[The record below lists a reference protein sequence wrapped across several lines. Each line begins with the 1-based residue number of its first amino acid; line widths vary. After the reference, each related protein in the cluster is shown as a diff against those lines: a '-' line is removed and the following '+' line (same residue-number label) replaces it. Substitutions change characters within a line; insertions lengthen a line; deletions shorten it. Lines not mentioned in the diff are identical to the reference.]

1 MPEVAQRKVTLNRP
15 AETGLGF
22 NIIGGEGETGIFI
35 SFIAPGSLADSSQ
48 ELNVGDQIIKVSKV
62 QNGYTMYIACDFVV
76 YLICKVNENDL
87 RECSHSEAAAALKG
101 AGTVVTLIVEYRPA
115 EFEEF
120 QQRIQQLQEIQ
131 ATSQEPSTPPGI
143 KPSPVK
149 QLYVR
154 YHKFRTHVYFVQ

>member
-1 MPEVAQRKVTLNRP
+1 MNE
-15 AETGLGF
+15 
-22 NIIGGEGETGIFI
+22 
-35 SFIAPGSLADSSQ
+35 AD
-48 ELNVGDQIIKVSKV
+48 IH
-62 QNGYTMYIACDFVV
+62 
-76 YLICKVNENDL
+76 
-87 RECSHSEAAAALKG
+87 ECSHSEAAAALKG
-101 AGTVVTLIVEYRPA
+101 AGTVVTLVVEYRPA

-154 YHKFRTHVYFVQ
+154 YYFVNIFLEVLMHVPYMECVKKLRIVRLYADEELSLFIVIFSSFCSLCCLGPPRTHETYKLPLSWRIEPVLDT

>member
-1 MPEVAQRKVTLNRP
+1 MN
-15 AETGLGF
+15 ET
-22 NIIGGEGETGIFI
+22 
-35 SFIAPGSLADSSQ
+35 
-48 ELNVGDQIIKVSKV
+48 
-62 QNGYTMYIACDFVV
+62 
-76 YLICKVNENDL
+76 DL

-101 AGTVVTLIVEYRPA
+101 AGTVVTLVVEYRPA

-154 YHKFRTHVYFVQ
+154 CRVLMVLILCMCTI

>member
-1 MPEVAQRKVTLNRP
+1 MT
-15 AETGLGF
+15 
-22 NIIGGEGETGIFI
+22 FI
-35 SFIAPGSLADSSQ
+35 Q
-48 ELNVGDQIIKVSKV
+48 
-62 QNGYTMYIACDFVV
+62 
-76 YLICKVNENDL
+76 VNDNDL

-101 AGTVVTLIVEYRPA
+101 AGTIVTLIVEYRPA

-154 YHKFRTHVYFVQ
+154 YDKIV

>member
-1 MPEVAQRKVTLNRP
+1 MTL
-15 AETGLGF
+15 
-22 NIIGGEGETGIFI
+22 I
-35 SFIAPGSLADSSQ
+35 Q
-48 ELNVGDQIIKVSKV
+48 
-62 QNGYTMYIACDFVV
+62 
-76 YLICKVNENDL
+76 VNDNDL

-101 AGTVVTLIVEYRPA
+101 AGTIVTLIVEYRPA

-154 YHKFRTHVYFVQ
+154 YICMYDKNCVATVLFFVRICMCKCR